1 MNYYRYHSLSFLTF
15 FAIILHSHQAHA
27 QLTVSN
33 IKPYQVIQRD
43 STSLTATFTDSG
55 TCRNGTA
62 KIQLRLQNQ
71 TDNSTVGSFSWKELS
86 NLSVTGTRW
95 KATIAELPAGGEY
108 KAQFRALNNSG
119 IATDSSQVIQNL
131 LVGDIWLCA
140 GQSNMQGAPGATVDA
155 AHVHTRI
162 LWSAY
167 PGTSETS
174 SWGTIDTKG
183 PSTSFAN
190 NLYAL
195 TKIPVGI
202 IYAAS
207 GGTSLTDWFYAPGN
221 NLFSSMSK
229 FLKNGVAGWKIGG
242 FLWYQGEN
250 EDQQDTWAQRY
261 FVKFGRMRDSIRS
274 LSNNKNLPVMVVQLE
289 SWDGIVQYPLDPY
302 SRWIRWPVIR
312 DQQELVGRAD
322 PYSACAP
329 IWTAPG
335 IHIDATGE
343 ALLGKYC
350 AYTATR
356 QFYGTITADPGA
368 GPLFKNAWFE
378 DSTRKSIVVQFEGVK
393 GRLINPPDPG
403 HLGFYVMKPSVFNIN
418 DSTIFDYGTDSYGKP
433 AKMLKAISSIETS
446 GTDKIIVRLAEAA
459 TDSVTIGYGR
469 HIQLVSLSPL
479 TDSSKIPVRTFFN
492 RPINL
497 KQPTSAA
504 IAKVNTLQ
512 HNIAL
517 INGSVV
523 HFDYH
528 AGVVKPEIIVYR
540 LDGKLLFHK
549 RLTGNSIDLK
559 SLHHNGMVLVKCKTG
574 NNFVTMKAYIHK

>member
-1 MNYYRYHSLSFLTF
+1 MQNRH
-15 FAIILHSHQAHA
+15 
-27 QLTVSN
+27 
-33 IKPYQVIQRD
+33 
-43 STSLTATFTDSG
+43 G
-55 TCRNGTA
+55 
-62 KIQLRLQNQ
+62 KIQLLLQNQ
-71 TDNSTVGSFSWKELS
+71 TGNSTVGSFSWKELS
-86 NLSVTGTRW
+86 NLTVSGTRW

-162 LWSAY
+162 LWSAS
-167 PGTSETS
+167 PGSTETS
-174 SWGTIDTKG
+174 PWGTNDTKG

-190 NLYAL
+190 NLYSL

-261 FVKFGRMRDSIRS
+261 FVKFGKMRDSIRS
-274 LSNNKNLPVMVVQLE
+274 LSNNKNLPAIVVQLE

-302 SRWIRWPVIR
+302 SRWIRWPIIR

-322 PYSACAP
+322 PYSVCAP

-335 IHIDATGE
+335 IHIDATNE

-356 QFYGTITADPGA
+356 QFYKTIVADPGA
-368 GPLFKNAWFE
+368 GPLFKKAWFE
-378 DSTRKSIVVQFEGVK
+378 DSTRKSIIVQFEGVK
-393 GRLINPPDPG
+393 GSLINPPDPG

-446 GTDKIIVRLAEAA
+446 GTDKVIVRLAEAA

-479 TDSSKIPVRTFFN
+479 TDSSKIPVCTFFN
-492 RPINL
+492 RPIDL
-497 KQPTSAA
+497 KPPTPVI
-504 IAKVNTLQ
+504 IAKGNIQ
-512 HNIAL
+512 HNIVS
-517 INGSVV
+517 IEGSVV
-523 HFDYH
+523 HVDYP
-528 AGVVKPEIIVYR
+528 AGLVKPQISVYR
-540 LDGKLLFHK
+540 LDGKLLLQRK
-549 RLTGNSIDLK
+549 LTGNYIDLK
-559 SLHHNGMVLVKCKTG
+559 LLHNKGLLLIKCKAG
-574 NNFVTMKAYIHK
+574 KNLVTLKAYIH